1 MKPRA
6 QARSVRHFDD
16 ERSQAEKS
24 SSGCLVSERARHLE
38 VVALLCLVA
47 VAQTWPLVRHLG
59 TALPG
64 TGPGDNVNFVW
75 NLWWMRHVGW
85 NSSSFFHTDYLLWPF
100 GASLVLHTHTI
111 LNGLAAA
118 TILNRLSV
126 VEAQNV
132 LVLASV
138 FLNAMSAY
146 ALAYDVTRN
155 RAGSVMAATIFG
167 GAPYFAAH
175 LEGHFNLM
183 VGWVIPV
190 WLLFA
195 RRAANGRR
203 MRDAV
208 LAGAALALVAYAD
221 YYYLIFS
228 IAAAACLLII
238 THGRVRLVCER
249 RPSRKVLSVIVWLLA
264 ALFALLIGWIHF
276 SGGTTLRVGGL
287 GVSLL
292 GTFNPRI
299 ALWATMI
306 AAVLLRWRF
315 SLRAD
320 RVEASLG
327 RADARLV
334 LAAGAVFCAAAIP
347 LVAPAAR
354 IIGSGDYV
362 GPATYFRS
370 ASPGIDVVALVEGNP
385 RHPLV
390 GRYVRQFADRL
401 HIDPIEGVG
410 WLGIVPVVLAWFG
423 WRRWPATAERRAWG
437 WLFGVFLVWALGPF
451 LTVWGWNTALVLPQT
466 ALRYLPI
473 VSNARVPG
481 RAMVMVYLSLAI
493 LSAMGLATRSSRSR
507 WPAWTLIVLTIVDY
521 AGAPIPLWSIDVP
534 SVYQALRARGDQG
547 VLLELPM
554 GIRDGFGSRGSMDP
568 GSPLFQTIHQHPVV
582 GGFVARIPERVTTAY
597 LDDSLFGPLLRA
609 SEPSTQAVALPAPGA
624 FHDDLRAKGIRYVIL
639 RRSAA
644 PTSMTRLVEEAL
656 GPSLLAR
663 DAERDLFEVR

>member
-1 MKPRA
+1 MNPEP
-6 QARSVRHFDD
+6 S
-16 ERSQAEKS
+16 
-24 SSGCLVSERARHLE
+24 LVGSRARHLA
-38 VVALLCLVA
+38 VAALLSLVV

-85 NSSSFFHTDYLLWPF
+85 NSSGFFHSDYLLWPF
-100 GASLVLHTHTI
+100 GADLILHTHTI
-111 LNGLAAA
+111 LNGVAAA
-118 TILNRLSV
+118 TLLSRLSV

-138 FLNAMSAY
+138 FLNLLSAY
-146 ALAYDVTRN
+146 ALAHDVTRN
-155 RAGSVMAATIFG
+155 RAGSVMAAMIFG

-175 LEGHFNLM
+175 LEGHFNLIA
-183 VGWVIPV
+183 GWVIPV

-195 RRAANGRR
+195 RRAADSRR

-221 YYYLIFS
+221 YYYLVFS
-228 IAAAACLLII
+228 VAAAACLLVV

-249 RPSRKVLSVIVWLLA
+249 RQSRNLLSVIVWLLA
-264 ALFALLIGWIHF
+264 ALLAVLIAWIHI

-287 GVSLL
+287 DVSLR

-299 ALWATMI
+299 ALWTTL
-306 AAVLLRWRF
+306 AAAALLRWRLG
-315 SLRAD
+315 LRPE
-320 RVEASLG
+320 RVERGFG
-327 RADARLV
+327 RTDARLALV
-334 LAAGAVFCAAAIP
+334 AGAVFCGAAIP

-354 IIGSGDYV
+354 VIGSGDYV
-362 GPATYFRS
+362 APPTYFRS
-370 ASPGIDVVALVEGNP
+370 ASPGIDVVALVNGNP

-401 HIDPIEGVG
+401 HIDPIEGIG
-410 WLGIVPVVLAWFG
+410 WLGVVPVVLAWFG
-423 WRRWPATAERRAWG
+423 WRRWPAAAERRAWA

-451 LTVWGWNTALVLPQT
+451 LMVWGWNTALVLPQT

-473 VSNARVPG
+473 VSNARIPG
-481 RAMVMVYLSLAI
+481 RAMVVVYLALAI
-493 LSAMGLATRSSRSR
+493 LSAMGFATRSHSR
-507 WPAWTLIVLTIVDY
+507 WPVCTLIVLTIVDY
-521 AGAPIPLWSIDVP
+521 ASAPMPLWRVDVP
-534 SVYQALRARGDQG
+534 SVYQALRARGDEG
-547 VLLELPM
+547 ALLELPM

-582 GGFVARIPERVTTAY
+582 GGFVARIPERVKTGY
-597 LDDSLFGPLLRA
+597 FDDRVFGPLLRA
-609 SEPSTQAVALPAPGA
+609 SEPSTQTVALPAPGA

-656 GPSLLAR
+656 GASLLAR
-663 DAERDLFEVR
+663 DADRDLFEVRLTNRER